1 MSLFLAKRFATF
13 VATLF
18 GTTVITFLA
27 LEILPGDPAR
37 VILGVEAPESAVQ
50 ALREQLGLDRPALD
64 RYLDWVGGLATGNLA
79 DSYTYSVPVDELL
92 AARLEITVP
101 LALLAM
107 ALSVAMA
114 MVLGVFA
121 AAHHNRRGDVAVM
134 GVSQLG
140 ISVPNFWLALLL
152 ILLFAVHLR
161 WFSAGG
167 FPGWDAGVGPALK
180 SLLLPALALATVQG
194 AILTRFTRSA
204 VLETMREDYVRTARA
219 KGLTRGQTLR
229 RHVLRNAMIPIVT
242 VMGLQFANLLAGTIV
257 VENVFAL
264 PGVGR
269 LILQAIT
276 NRDIVVVRDVVTLLA
291 AMVVMINL
299 GVDLLYA
306 AIDPRLK
313 SSDVCLDAQSAPA
326 ARGRRPRARRA
337 RPRRWWTANRSFAV
351 GAALSG
357 TLVGMAAVSVVWT
370 PYDPTKIDIRNRFAA
385 PSWEH
390 WMGTDQFGRD
400 VLSIIMAGAQN
411 SIVVGVVAV
420 LIGLACGVS
429 LGLLASARRGWVEES
444 IMRFCDFMYA
454 FPAIL
459 LAILLVAT
467 FGSGA
472 VNAIVAIGIF
482 AIPTFARLTRAA
494 ANAVWAR
501 EFVLAARAAGKGRL
515 RITVEHVLP
524 NIASVIVV
532 QATVQFALAVLAE
545 AALSYLGI
553 GSQPPTPSW
562 GRMLSDVQTLIFLQ
576 PMLAVYP
583 GAAIA
588 LSVLGLNLLGD
599 GLRDLADPRLVRK
612 R

>member
-18 GTTVITFLA
+18 GATVITFLA

-37 VILGVEAPESAVQ
+37 VILGVEAPESAVR

-64 RYLDWVGGLATGNLA
+64 RYLDWAGGLATGNLA

-114 MVLGVFA
+114 LALGVFA

-167 FPGWDAGVGPALK
+167 FPGWDAGAWPALK

-291 AMVVMINL
+291 AMVVLINL
-299 GVDLLYA
+299 VVDLLYA

-313 SSDVCLDAQSAPA
+313 SSDV
-326 ARGRRPRARRA
+326 
-337 RPRRWWTANRSFAV
+337 
-351 GAALSG
+351 
-357 TLVGMAAVSVVWT
+357 
-370 PYDPTKIDIRNRFAA
+370 
-385 PSWEH
+385 
-390 WMGTDQFGRD
+390 
-400 VLSIIMAGAQN
+400 
-411 SIVVGVVAV
+411 
-420 LIGLACGVS
+420 
-429 LGLLASARRGWVEES
+429 
-444 IMRFCDFMYA
+444 
-454 FPAIL
+454 
-459 LAILLVAT
+459 
-467 FGSGA
+467 
-472 VNAIVAIGIF
+472 
-482 AIPTFARLTRAA
+482 
-494 ANAVWAR
+494 
-501 EFVLAARAAGKGRL
+501 
-515 RITVEHVLP
+515 
-524 NIASVIVV
+524 
-532 QATVQFALAVLAE
+532 
-545 AALSYLGI
+545 
-553 GSQPPTPSW
+553 
-562 GRMLSDVQTLIFLQ
+562 
-576 PMLAVYP
+576 
-583 GAAIA
+583 
-588 LSVLGLNLLGD
+588 
-599 GLRDLADPRLVRK
+599 
-612 R
+612 

>member
-1 MSLFLAKRFATF
+1 MSLFLAKRLATF
-13 VATLF
+13 IATLA

-27 LEILPGDPAR
+27 LEVLPGDPAR

-50 ALREQLGLDRPALD
+50 ALREQLGLDRPALE
-64 RYLDWVGGLATGNLA
+64 RYLDWVSSLATGSFA
-79 DSYTYSVPVDELL
+79 DSYTWSVPVDELL

-114 MVLGVFA
+114 MTLGIYA

-152 ILLFAVHLR
+152 IVLFAIHLR

-180 SLLLPALALATVQG
+180 SLVLPALALATVQG

-219 KGLTRGQTLR
+219 KGLNRGQTLR

-291 AMVVMINL
+291 AMVVLINL
-299 GVDLLYA
+299 VVDLLYA

-313 SSDVCLDAQSAPA
+313 SSDV
-326 ARGRRPRARRA
+326 
-337 RPRRWWTANRSFAV
+337 
-351 GAALSG
+351 
-357 TLVGMAAVSVVWT
+357 
-370 PYDPTKIDIRNRFAA
+370 
-385 PSWEH
+385 
-390 WMGTDQFGRD
+390 
-400 VLSIIMAGAQN
+400 
-411 SIVVGVVAV
+411 
-420 LIGLACGVS
+420 
-429 LGLLASARRGWVEES
+429 
-444 IMRFCDFMYA
+444 
-454 FPAIL
+454 
-459 LAILLVAT
+459 
-467 FGSGA
+467 
-472 VNAIVAIGIF
+472 
-482 AIPTFARLTRAA
+482 
-494 ANAVWAR
+494 
-501 EFVLAARAAGKGRL
+501 
-515 RITVEHVLP
+515 
-524 NIASVIVV
+524 
-532 QATVQFALAVLAE
+532 
-545 AALSYLGI
+545 
-553 GSQPPTPSW
+553 
-562 GRMLSDVQTLIFLQ
+562 
-576 PMLAVYP
+576 
-583 GAAIA
+583 
-588 LSVLGLNLLGD
+588 
-599 GLRDLADPRLVRK
+599 
-612 R
+612 

>member
-13 VATLF
+13 VATLA
-18 GTTVITFLA
+18 GTTIITFLA

-37 VILGVEAPESAVQ
+37 VILGVEAPDSAVQ
-50 ALREQLGLDRPALD
+50 ALRDQLGLDRPALE
-64 RYLDWVGGLATGNLA
+64 RYLDWVSSLATGSFAN
-79 DSYTYSVPVDELL
+79 SYTWSVPVDELL

-114 MVLGVFA
+114 MTLGIFA
-121 AAHHNRRGDVAVM
+121 AARHNQRGDVAVM

-152 ILLFAVHLR
+152 ILLFAIHLR

-229 RHVLRNAMIPIVT
+229 RHVLRNAMIPLVT

-276 NRDIVVVRDVVTLLA
+276 NRDLVVVRDVVALLA
-291 AMVVMINL
+291 AMVVLINL

-313 SSDVCLDAQSAPA
+313 SSDV
-326 ARGRRPRARRA
+326 
-337 RPRRWWTANRSFAV
+337 
-351 GAALSG
+351 
-357 TLVGMAAVSVVWT
+357 
-370 PYDPTKIDIRNRFAA
+370 
-385 PSWEH
+385 
-390 WMGTDQFGRD
+390 
-400 VLSIIMAGAQN
+400 
-411 SIVVGVVAV
+411 
-420 LIGLACGVS
+420 
-429 LGLLASARRGWVEES
+429 
-444 IMRFCDFMYA
+444 
-454 FPAIL
+454 
-459 LAILLVAT
+459 
-467 FGSGA
+467 
-472 VNAIVAIGIF
+472 
-482 AIPTFARLTRAA
+482 
-494 ANAVWAR
+494 
-501 EFVLAARAAGKGRL
+501 
-515 RITVEHVLP
+515 
-524 NIASVIVV
+524 
-532 QATVQFALAVLAE
+532 
-545 AALSYLGI
+545 
-553 GSQPPTPSW
+553 
-562 GRMLSDVQTLIFLQ
+562 
-576 PMLAVYP
+576 
-583 GAAIA
+583 
-588 LSVLGLNLLGD
+588 
-599 GLRDLADPRLVRK
+599 
-612 R
+612 

>member
-64 RYLDWVGGLATGNLA
+64 RYLDWVGGLATWNLA

-114 MVLGVFA
+114 MALGVFA

-313 SSDVCLDAQSAPA
+313 SSDV
-326 ARGRRPRARRA
+326 
-337 RPRRWWTANRSFAV
+337 
-351 GAALSG
+351 
-357 TLVGMAAVSVVWT
+357 
-370 PYDPTKIDIRNRFAA
+370 
-385 PSWEH
+385 
-390 WMGTDQFGRD
+390 
-400 VLSIIMAGAQN
+400 
-411 SIVVGVVAV
+411 
-420 LIGLACGVS
+420 
-429 LGLLASARRGWVEES
+429 
-444 IMRFCDFMYA
+444 
-454 FPAIL
+454 
-459 LAILLVAT
+459 
-467 FGSGA
+467 
-472 VNAIVAIGIF
+472 
-482 AIPTFARLTRAA
+482 
-494 ANAVWAR
+494 
-501 EFVLAARAAGKGRL
+501 
-515 RITVEHVLP
+515 
-524 NIASVIVV
+524 
-532 QATVQFALAVLAE
+532 
-545 AALSYLGI
+545 
-553 GSQPPTPSW
+553 
-562 GRMLSDVQTLIFLQ
+562 
-576 PMLAVYP
+576 
-583 GAAIA
+583 
-588 LSVLGLNLLGD
+588 
-599 GLRDLADPRLVRK
+599 
-612 R
+612 

>member
-13 VATLF
+13 VATLA
-18 GTTVITFLA
+18 GTTIITFLA

-37 VILGVEAPESAVQ
+37 VILGVEAPDSAVQ
-50 ALREQLGLDRPALD
+50 ALREQLGLDRPALE
-64 RYLDWVGGLATGNLA
+64 RYIDWVSALATGNFSN
-79 DSYTYSVPVDELL
+79 SYTYSVPVDELL

-114 MVLGVFA
+114 MTLGIFA
-121 AAHHNRRGDVAVM
+121 AARHNQRGDIAVM

-229 RHVLRNAMIPIVT
+229 RHVLRNAMIPLVT

-276 NRDIVVVRDVVTLLA
+276 NRDLVVVRDVVTLLA
-291 AMVVMINL
+291 AMVVLINL
-299 GVDLLYA
+299 VVDLLYA

-313 SSDVCLDAQSAPA
+313 SSDV
-326 ARGRRPRARRA
+326 
-337 RPRRWWTANRSFAV
+337 
-351 GAALSG
+351 
-357 TLVGMAAVSVVWT
+357 
-370 PYDPTKIDIRNRFAA
+370 
-385 PSWEH
+385 
-390 WMGTDQFGRD
+390 
-400 VLSIIMAGAQN
+400 
-411 SIVVGVVAV
+411 
-420 LIGLACGVS
+420 
-429 LGLLASARRGWVEES
+429 
-444 IMRFCDFMYA
+444 
-454 FPAIL
+454 
-459 LAILLVAT
+459 
-467 FGSGA
+467 
-472 VNAIVAIGIF
+472 
-482 AIPTFARLTRAA
+482 
-494 ANAVWAR
+494 
-501 EFVLAARAAGKGRL
+501 
-515 RITVEHVLP
+515 
-524 NIASVIVV
+524 
-532 QATVQFALAVLAE
+532 
-545 AALSYLGI
+545 
-553 GSQPPTPSW
+553 
-562 GRMLSDVQTLIFLQ
+562 
-576 PMLAVYP
+576 
-583 GAAIA
+583 
-588 LSVLGLNLLGD
+588 
-599 GLRDLADPRLVRK
+599 
-612 R
+612 

>member
-13 VATLF
+13 VATLA

-37 VILGVEAPESAVQ
+37 VILGVEAPDSAVQ
-50 ALREQLGLDRPALD
+50 ALREQLGLDRPALE
-64 RYLDWVGGLATGNLA
+64 RYIDWMSALATGNFST
-79 DSYTYSVPVDELL
+79 SYTYSVPVDELL

-114 MVLGVFA
+114 MTLGIFA
-121 AAHHNRRGDVAVM
+121 AARHNQRGDVAVM

-229 RHVLRNAMIPIVT
+229 RHVLRNAMIPLVT

-291 AMVVMINL
+291 AMVVLINL
-299 GVDLLYA
+299 AVDLLYA

-313 SSDVCLDAQSAPA
+313 SSDV
-326 ARGRRPRARRA
+326 
-337 RPRRWWTANRSFAV
+337 
-351 GAALSG
+351 
-357 TLVGMAAVSVVWT
+357 
-370 PYDPTKIDIRNRFAA
+370 
-385 PSWEH
+385 
-390 WMGTDQFGRD
+390 
-400 VLSIIMAGAQN
+400 
-411 SIVVGVVAV
+411 
-420 LIGLACGVS
+420 
-429 LGLLASARRGWVEES
+429 
-444 IMRFCDFMYA
+444 
-454 FPAIL
+454 
-459 LAILLVAT
+459 
-467 FGSGA
+467 
-472 VNAIVAIGIF
+472 
-482 AIPTFARLTRAA
+482 
-494 ANAVWAR
+494 
-501 EFVLAARAAGKGRL
+501 
-515 RITVEHVLP
+515 
-524 NIASVIVV
+524 
-532 QATVQFALAVLAE
+532 
-545 AALSYLGI
+545 
-553 GSQPPTPSW
+553 
-562 GRMLSDVQTLIFLQ
+562 
-576 PMLAVYP
+576 
-583 GAAIA
+583 
-588 LSVLGLNLLGD
+588 
-599 GLRDLADPRLVRK
+599 
-612 R
+612 

>member
-64 RYLDWVGGLATGNLA
+64 RYLDWVGGLATGRLA

-107 ALSVAMA
+107 AISVAMA

-121 AAHHNRRGDVAVM
+121 AAHHNRSGDVAVM

-167 FPGWDAGVGPALK
+167 FPGWDAGAWPALK

-219 KGLTRGQTLR
+219 KGLTRAQTLR

-291 AMVVMINL
+291 AMVVLINL

-313 SSDVCLDAQSAPA
+313 SSDV
-326 ARGRRPRARRA
+326 
-337 RPRRWWTANRSFAV
+337 
-351 GAALSG
+351 
-357 TLVGMAAVSVVWT
+357 
-370 PYDPTKIDIRNRFAA
+370 
-385 PSWEH
+385 
-390 WMGTDQFGRD
+390 
-400 VLSIIMAGAQN
+400 
-411 SIVVGVVAV
+411 
-420 LIGLACGVS
+420 
-429 LGLLASARRGWVEES
+429 
-444 IMRFCDFMYA
+444 
-454 FPAIL
+454 
-459 LAILLVAT
+459 
-467 FGSGA
+467 
-472 VNAIVAIGIF
+472 
-482 AIPTFARLTRAA
+482 
-494 ANAVWAR
+494 
-501 EFVLAARAAGKGRL
+501 
-515 RITVEHVLP
+515 
-524 NIASVIVV
+524 
-532 QATVQFALAVLAE
+532 
-545 AALSYLGI
+545 
-553 GSQPPTPSW
+553 
-562 GRMLSDVQTLIFLQ
+562 
-576 PMLAVYP
+576 
-583 GAAIA
+583 
-588 LSVLGLNLLGD
+588 
-599 GLRDLADPRLVRK
+599 
-612 R
+612 

>member
-1 MSLFLAKRFATF
+1 MSLFLAKRLATF
-13 VATLF
+13 IATLV
-18 GTTVITFLA
+18 GTTIITFLA

-50 ALREQLGLDRPALD
+50 ALREQLGLNRPALE
-64 RYLDWVGGLATGNLA
+64 RYVDWVGSLAAGSFGN
-79 DSYTYSVPVDELL
+79 SYTYSVPVDELL

-114 MVLGVFA
+114 VTLGVYA
-121 AAHHNRRGDVAVM
+121 AARHNQHGDVAVM

-180 SLLLPALALATVQG
+180 SLVLPALALATVQG

-291 AMVVMINL
+291 AMVVLINL

-313 SSDVCLDAQSAPA
+313 SSDV
-326 ARGRRPRARRA
+326 
-337 RPRRWWTANRSFAV
+337 
-351 GAALSG
+351 
-357 TLVGMAAVSVVWT
+357 
-370 PYDPTKIDIRNRFAA
+370 
-385 PSWEH
+385 
-390 WMGTDQFGRD
+390 
-400 VLSIIMAGAQN
+400 
-411 SIVVGVVAV
+411 
-420 LIGLACGVS
+420 
-429 LGLLASARRGWVEES
+429 
-444 IMRFCDFMYA
+444 
-454 FPAIL
+454 
-459 LAILLVAT
+459 
-467 FGSGA
+467 
-472 VNAIVAIGIF
+472 
-482 AIPTFARLTRAA
+482 
-494 ANAVWAR
+494 
-501 EFVLAARAAGKGRL
+501 
-515 RITVEHVLP
+515 
-524 NIASVIVV
+524 
-532 QATVQFALAVLAE
+532 
-545 AALSYLGI
+545 
-553 GSQPPTPSW
+553 
-562 GRMLSDVQTLIFLQ
+562 
-576 PMLAVYP
+576 
-583 GAAIA
+583 
-588 LSVLGLNLLGD
+588 
-599 GLRDLADPRLVRK
+599 
-612 R
+612 

>member
-13 VATLF
+13 IATLI
-18 GTTVITFLA
+18 GTTIITFLA

-37 VILGVEAPESAVQ
+37 VILGVEAPDSAVQ
-50 ALREQLGLDRPALD
+50 ALREQLGLNRPALE
-64 RYLDWVGGLATGNLA
+64 RYVDWVSSLATGRFS

-114 MVLGVFA
+114 MTLGIFA
-121 AAHHNRRGDVAVM
+121 AARHNRSGDVAVM

-167 FPGWDAGVGPALK
+167 FPGWDAGAGRALK

-229 RHVLRNAMIPIVT
+229 RHVLRNAMIPLVT

-291 AMVVMINL
+291 AMVVLINL
-299 GVDLLYA
+299 VVDVLYA

-313 SSDVCLDAQSAPA
+313 SSDV
-326 ARGRRPRARRA
+326 
-337 RPRRWWTANRSFAV
+337 
-351 GAALSG
+351 
-357 TLVGMAAVSVVWT
+357 
-370 PYDPTKIDIRNRFAA
+370 
-385 PSWEH
+385 
-390 WMGTDQFGRD
+390 
-400 VLSIIMAGAQN
+400 
-411 SIVVGVVAV
+411 
-420 LIGLACGVS
+420 
-429 LGLLASARRGWVEES
+429 
-444 IMRFCDFMYA
+444 
-454 FPAIL
+454 
-459 LAILLVAT
+459 
-467 FGSGA
+467 
-472 VNAIVAIGIF
+472 
-482 AIPTFARLTRAA
+482 
-494 ANAVWAR
+494 
-501 EFVLAARAAGKGRL
+501 
-515 RITVEHVLP
+515 
-524 NIASVIVV
+524 
-532 QATVQFALAVLAE
+532 
-545 AALSYLGI
+545 
-553 GSQPPTPSW
+553 
-562 GRMLSDVQTLIFLQ
+562 
-576 PMLAVYP
+576 
-583 GAAIA
+583 
-588 LSVLGLNLLGD
+588 
-599 GLRDLADPRLVRK
+599 
-612 R
+612 

>member
-13 VATLF
+13 LATLA

-37 VILGVEAPESAVQ
+37 VILGVEAPDSAVQ
-50 ALREQLGLDRPALD
+50 ALREQLGLDRPALE
-64 RYLDWVGGLATGNLA
+64 RYLDWVSSLATGRFGN
-79 DSYTYSVPVDELL
+79 SYTYSVPVDELL

-121 AAHHNRRGDVAVM
+121 AAHHNRHGDVAVM

-152 ILLFAVHLR
+152 IVLFAIHLR

-167 FPGWDAGVGPALK
+167 FPGWDAGVLPAFK

-313 SSDVCLDAQSAPA
+313 SSDV
-326 ARGRRPRARRA
+326 
-337 RPRRWWTANRSFAV
+337 
-351 GAALSG
+351 
-357 TLVGMAAVSVVWT
+357 
-370 PYDPTKIDIRNRFAA
+370 
-385 PSWEH
+385 
-390 WMGTDQFGRD
+390 
-400 VLSIIMAGAQN
+400 
-411 SIVVGVVAV
+411 
-420 LIGLACGVS
+420 
-429 LGLLASARRGWVEES
+429 
-444 IMRFCDFMYA
+444 
-454 FPAIL
+454 
-459 LAILLVAT
+459 
-467 FGSGA
+467 
-472 VNAIVAIGIF
+472 
-482 AIPTFARLTRAA
+482 
-494 ANAVWAR
+494 
-501 EFVLAARAAGKGRL
+501 
-515 RITVEHVLP
+515 
-524 NIASVIVV
+524 
-532 QATVQFALAVLAE
+532 
-545 AALSYLGI
+545 
-553 GSQPPTPSW
+553 
-562 GRMLSDVQTLIFLQ
+562 
-576 PMLAVYP
+576 
-583 GAAIA
+583 
-588 LSVLGLNLLGD
+588 
-599 GLRDLADPRLVRK
+599 
-612 R
+612 

>member
-64 RYLDWVGGLATGNLA
+64 RYLDWVGGLATGRLA

-121 AAHHNRRGDVAVM
+121 AAHHNRSGDVAVM

-167 FPGWDAGVGPALK
+167 FPGWDAGAWPALK

-313 SSDVCLDAQSAPA
+313 SSDV
-326 ARGRRPRARRA
+326 
-337 RPRRWWTANRSFAV
+337 
-351 GAALSG
+351 
-357 TLVGMAAVSVVWT
+357 
-370 PYDPTKIDIRNRFAA
+370 
-385 PSWEH
+385 
-390 WMGTDQFGRD
+390 
-400 VLSIIMAGAQN
+400 
-411 SIVVGVVAV
+411 
-420 LIGLACGVS
+420 
-429 LGLLASARRGWVEES
+429 
-444 IMRFCDFMYA
+444 
-454 FPAIL
+454 
-459 LAILLVAT
+459 
-467 FGSGA
+467 
-472 VNAIVAIGIF
+472 
-482 AIPTFARLTRAA
+482 
-494 ANAVWAR
+494 
-501 EFVLAARAAGKGRL
+501 
-515 RITVEHVLP
+515 
-524 NIASVIVV
+524 
-532 QATVQFALAVLAE
+532 
-545 AALSYLGI
+545 
-553 GSQPPTPSW
+553 
-562 GRMLSDVQTLIFLQ
+562 
-576 PMLAVYP
+576 
-583 GAAIA
+583 
-588 LSVLGLNLLGD
+588 
-599 GLRDLADPRLVRK
+599 
-612 R
+612 

>member
-114 MVLGVFA
+114 LALGVFA

-291 AMVVMINL
+291 AMVVLINL

-313 SSDVCLDAQSAPA
+313 SSDV
-326 ARGRRPRARRA
+326 
-337 RPRRWWTANRSFAV
+337 
-351 GAALSG
+351 
-357 TLVGMAAVSVVWT
+357 
-370 PYDPTKIDIRNRFAA
+370 
-385 PSWEH
+385 
-390 WMGTDQFGRD
+390 
-400 VLSIIMAGAQN
+400 
-411 SIVVGVVAV
+411 
-420 LIGLACGVS
+420 
-429 LGLLASARRGWVEES
+429 
-444 IMRFCDFMYA
+444 
-454 FPAIL
+454 
-459 LAILLVAT
+459 
-467 FGSGA
+467 
-472 VNAIVAIGIF
+472 
-482 AIPTFARLTRAA
+482 
-494 ANAVWAR
+494 
-501 EFVLAARAAGKGRL
+501 
-515 RITVEHVLP
+515 
-524 NIASVIVV
+524 
-532 QATVQFALAVLAE
+532 
-545 AALSYLGI
+545 
-553 GSQPPTPSW
+553 
-562 GRMLSDVQTLIFLQ
+562 
-576 PMLAVYP
+576 
-583 GAAIA
+583 
-588 LSVLGLNLLGD
+588 
-599 GLRDLADPRLVRK
+599 
-612 R
+612 